1 MSRGFLRSI
10 YLSDMAALVVAMAVG
25 SWVAFGTPWLWAADI
40 PGGRSIWPLVV
51 LLIVGATI
59 GSYISLVSWAN
70 AVPRPTY
77 GRALAIVGT
86 AIAITAVGIVVTRIY
101 WSRSFLVTTATVW
114 VVLALA
120 HRFVRRRR
128 PWTESMVLVT
138 KEQSLAIDL
147 IDAPHTDVLL
157 VLDPQE
163 QPPREVMPDGVSI
176 VLDLKTVLSESM
188 AQWASSLSIAGFT
201 IRALAPTYEEHTGR
215 IPMAHLAEGWELS
228 RPVHASGYGPV
239 ERAIDIVLVVIT
251 APLWIIIGA
260 AIAVAVRVNSPGPV
274 VYHQEREGRG
284 GDRFTLYKF
293 RTMVEDAELDG
304 PKFAMEDDPRLTGV
318 GRWLRQTRMDEVP
331 QLWNVL
337 KGDLSLVGP
346 RPERPVFVAE
356 FSRTIPFYASRHLVR
371 PGVTGWAQVNY
382 GYADDEAD
390 TIEKLTYD
398 LYYVK
403 NMSFGLNVQILGRS
417 IWTVLTG
424 FGAR

>member
-10 YLSDMAALVVAMAVG
+10 YLSDMAALGVAMLVG
-25 SWVAFGTPWLWAADI
+25 SWGSFGTPWLWTADI
-40 PGGRSIWPLVV
+40 PGGGSIWPLVA
-51 LLIVGATI
+51 LMALGATI
-59 GSYISLVSWAN
+59 ASYISLVSWAN
-70 AVPRPTY
+70 SVPRPTY

-86 AIAITAVGIVVTRIY
+86 TVALTAVGIVVSRVY
-101 WSRSFLVTTATVW
+101 WSRQFLVATAAAWLILT
-114 VVLALA
+114 LA

-138 KEQSLAIDL
+138 NERSIADDL
-147 IDAPHTDVLL
+147 IDAPHTDVLY
-157 VLDPQE
+157 VLDPRDE
-163 QPPREVMPDGVSI
+163 PAGEAVPDGVSI
-176 VLDLKTVLSESM
+176 VIDLKTVLSEGM
-188 AQWASSLSIAGFT
+188 AQWVSSLSIAGFT

-215 IPMAHLAEGWELS
+215 IPMAQLAEGWELA
-228 RPVHASGYGPV
+228 RPVRANSYGPL
-239 ERAIDIVLVVIT
+239 ERVIDVVLVIIT
-251 APLWIIIGA
+251 APLWIIIGGG
-260 AIAVAVRVNSPGPV
+260 IAVAVRLGSPGPV
-274 VYHQEREGRG
+274 VYRQEREGRG

-293 RTMVEDAELDG
+293 RTMVEDAEVDG
-304 PKFAMEDDPRLTGV
+304 PKFAAEDDPRLTGV
-318 GRWLRQTRMDEVP
+318 GRWLRKTRMDEVP

-337 KGDLSLVGP
+337 VGDLALVGP

-403 NMSFGLNVQILGRS
+403 HMSLGLDLQILGRS

>member
-1 MSRGFLRSI
+1 
-10 YLSDMAALVVAMAVG
+10 MASLGVAMGIG
-25 SWVAFGTPWLWAADI
+25 SWVSFGTPWLWNADLL
-40 PGGRSIWPLVV
+40 GEGSIWPLVI
-51 LLIVGATI
+51 LLLVGATI

-86 AIAITAVGIVVTRIY
+86 AMAFTAVGIVVTRIY
-101 WSRSFLVTTATVW
+101 WSRPFLVVVGLVW
-114 VVLALA
+114 LTLALA

-138 KEQSLAIDL
+138 QEKALASDL
-147 IDAPHTDVLL
+147 MAAPHTDVL
-157 VLDPQE
+157 VVVDPRGE
-163 QPPREVMPDGVSI
+163 PPSDDVIDGASI
-176 VLDLKTVLSESM
+176 VVDLKTVLSESM
-188 AQWASSLSIAGFT
+188 AQWVSSLSIAGLT

-215 IPMAHLAEGWELS
+215 IPMAQLAEGWELA
-228 RPVHASGYGPV
+228 RPVRANSYGPL
-239 ERAIDIVLVVIT
+239 ERVVDVVLVVIS
-251 APLWIIIGA
+251 APLWIILGGG
-260 AIAVAVRVNSPGPV
+260 IAVAVRLGSPGPV
-274 VYHQEREGRG
+274 VYRQEREGRG

-293 RTMVEDAELDG
+293 RTMVQDAEVDG
-304 PKFAMEDDPRLTGV
+304 PKFATEDDPRLTGI
-318 GRWLRQTRMDEVP
+318 GRWLRKTRMDEVP

-346 RPERPVFVAE
+346 RPERPIFVAE

-403 NMSFGLNVQILGRS
+403 NMSLALDVQILGRS